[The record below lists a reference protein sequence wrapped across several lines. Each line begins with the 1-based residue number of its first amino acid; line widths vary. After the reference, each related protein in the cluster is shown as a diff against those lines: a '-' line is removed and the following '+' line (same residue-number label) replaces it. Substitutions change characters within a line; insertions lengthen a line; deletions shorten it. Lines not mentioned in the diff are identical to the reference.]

1 MQENDISIIKI
12 RASLLHLPRKSHFI
26 LEQRGL
32 TCDFISFSF
41 DAPRLFISY
50 VAYYQPSSQ

>member
-1 MQENDISIIKI
+1 MQESDTSVIKI
-12 RASLLHLPRKSHFI
+12 RASLLDLSRKSHFI
-26 LEQRGL
+26 LEL